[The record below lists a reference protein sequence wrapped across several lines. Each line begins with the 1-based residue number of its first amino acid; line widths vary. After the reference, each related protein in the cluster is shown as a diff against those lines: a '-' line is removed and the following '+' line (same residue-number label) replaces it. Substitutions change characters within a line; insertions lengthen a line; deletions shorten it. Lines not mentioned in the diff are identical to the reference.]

1 LRVNENLDVN
11 AVRILLDAGLRDRFP
26 QLCDQ
31 WQQESADISSNSRAI
46 SASTEVE
53 TTRKLENDSPL
64 LTPIFH
70 WALVDAI
77 IQKFP

>member
-1 LRVNENLDVN
+1 VNENLDVN
-11 AVRILLDAGLRDRFP
+11 AVHLLLDAGLRDRFP

-31 WQQESADISSNSRAI
+31 WQQESADISSNARAI
-46 SASTEVE
+46 NASREVE
-53 TTRKLENDSPL
+53 TKRKLENDSPL

-70 WALVDAI
+70 LALVDAI